1 MIHSTSAESQQ
12 RKLIMSARTLLVTG
26 ASGHLGHRVV
36 ELLLAR
42 GSGDQIV
49 AGSRKPES
57 LADLVAKGAQAR
69 AVDFEQSPE
78 ELAKSFAGVDRLLIV
93 STDAVDRP
101 GHRLEQHERAVAAAK
116 AAGVK
121 HILYTSMVRPAQA
134 NPALL
139 AIDHRG
145 TESAV
150 VHSGIPY
157 TLLRNNWY
165 LENLLG
171 DFAGAR
177 ATGVLATAIG
187 SGRAAF
193 VSREDCAAAAAGA
206 LASQEEKSSVREISG
221 PELLGLSEIAAALS
235 ELGKEVKPKAISE
248 VERAASLEAIGLPA
262 GFAAVLA
269 NSDTAIAQGW
279 FAVLSDDVRTLSG
292 SAPRDLRSFLRDHRA
307 ELG

>member
-1 MIHSTSAESQQ
+1 
-12 RKLIMSARTLLVTG
+12 
-26 ASGHLGHRVV
+26 
-36 ELLLAR
+36 
-42 GSGDQIV
+42 
-49 AGSRKPES
+49 
-57 LADLVAKGAQAR
+57 
-69 AVDFEQSPE
+69 
-78 ELAKSFAGVDRLLIV
+78 
-93 STDAVDRP
+93 
-101 GHRLEQHERAVAAAK
+101 
-116 AAGVK
+116 
-121 HILYTSMVRPAQA
+121 
-134 NPALL
+134 
-139 AIDHRG
+139 
-145 TESAV
+145 V

-206 LASQEEKSSVREISG
+206 LASQEKKSSVREISG

-248 VERAASLEAIGLPA
+248 AERTASLEAIGLPA

-269 NSDTAIAQGW
+269 NSDAAIAQGW

-292 SAPRDLRSFLRDHRA
+292 SAPRDLRTFLRDHRA